1 MDCGESMS
9 VVVKEVVR
17 GGDLNKF
24 IKFPFELYKGNKYW
38 VPPLIFDEK
47 NNLNRKKNPAFDF
60 CDAKYWL
67 AFKNNKVVGRIAG
80 IINKRYNEKVG
91 KKTVR
96 FSYLDFVDEP
106 EVVDKLFSTVENWA
120 KENGAV
126 SIHGPLGFTDM
137 DPEGMLIEGFE
148 ELGTI
153 ATIYNHPY
161 YSKHIER
168 LGYVKEIDWIEY
180 EIYPTKETPEKIERI
195 ANVVLE
201 RYKLRVLK
209 VKKAKELLPYAH
221 KIFEVLNLAYKDI
234 HGFVSLTERQ
244 IDLYVKQYFSFIKP
258 DFVPVVI
265 NEQNEV
271 VAFGITMPSLSK
283 AFQKIRGRLLPFG
296 FLQILKAM
304 NNNPRADLY
313 LTGVR
318 PDYQDKGVNA
328 VLISETNKTYKK
340 YNIQSVESNQ
350 ELESNAKVQAQ
361 WRFYE
366 RRQHKRRRCYI
377 KEL

>member
-1 MDCGESMS
+1 MS
-9 VVVKEVVR
+9 VVIKEVVKKR
-17 GGDLNKF
+17 DLNKF
-24 IKFPFELYKGNKYW
+24 INLPFELYKENKYW
-38 VPPLIFDEK
+38 VPPLILDVK
-47 NNLNRKKNPAFDF
+47 NNLSHKKNPAFDF

-80 IINKRYNEKVG
+80 IINQRYNEKVG
-91 KKTVR
+91 KKTAR
-96 FSYLDFVDEP
+96 FSYLDFIDDVD
-106 EVVDKLFSTVENWA
+106 VADKLFSTVESWA

-126 SIHGPLGFTDM
+126 LIHGPLGFTDM

-161 YSKHIER
+161 YAKHVER
-168 LGYVKEIDWIEY
+168 LGYTKEVDWIEF

-195 ANVVLE
+195 ANIVLE

-221 KIFEVLNLAYKDI
+221 QIFEVLNLAYKDI
-234 HGFVSLTERQ
+234 HGFVSLTEKQ
-244 IDLYVKQYFSFIKP
+244 IDLYVKQYFGFIKP
-258 DFVPVVI
+258 DFVPVIV

-296 FLQILKAM
+296 FIQILKAM
-304 NNNPRADLY
+304 KNNSRADLY

-340 YNIQSVESNQ
+340 YNIKVVESNQ
-350 ELESNAKVQAQ
+350 ELENNTKVQAQ
-361 WRFYE
+361 WRLYE

>member
-1 MDCGESMS
+1 MEVTIREVQTKGEL
-9 VVVKEVVR
+9 K
-17 GGDLNKF
+17 KF
-24 IKFPFELYKGNKYW
+24 IKFPFEIYKGSKCW
-38 VPPLIFDEK
+38 VPPLLSDDK

-67 AFKNNKVVGRIAG
+67 AFKNDKVVGRIAG
-80 IINKRYNEKVG
+80 IINHRYNEKVG
-91 KKTVR
+91 KKTAR
-96 FSYLDFVDEP
+96 FSYLDFIDDN
-106 EVVDKLFSTVENWA
+106 EVADKLLSKAESWA

-137 DPEGMLIEGFE
+137 DPEGMLIEGFA

-161 YSKHIER
+161 YSKHVER
-168 LGYVKEIDWIEY
+168 LGYTKEIDWIEF

-195 ANVVLE
+195 ANIVLE

-221 KIFEVLNLAYKDI
+221 QIFEVLNLAYKDI
-234 HGFVSLTERQ
+234 HGFVSLTEKQ
-244 IDLYVKQYFSFIKP
+244 IDLYVKQYFGFIKP
-258 DFVPVVI
+258 DFVPVIV

-296 FLQILKAM
+296 FIQILRAM
-304 NNNPRADLY
+304 KNNPRADLY

-340 YNIQSVESNQ
+340 YNIQVVESNQ
-350 ELESNAKVQAQ
+350 ELENNTKVQAQ
-361 WRFYE
+361 WRLYE

-377 KEL
+377 KQL